1 LNTDNL
7 QTDERYSI
15 PDGSNPVTVT
25 RITAAWGLSESAL
38 GGVLHAL
45 RLPLRG
51 MIISSIAVIL
61 ISLIARFSEKP
72 GRILRSTLIVVMIK
86 ALISPHTPLQA
97 YLSVLLQGVL
107 GELLFLTKR
116 FRLLSSL
123 LLGIIVSLLN
133 GFQKIIV
140 VTLIYG
146 QNLWKT
152 IDDFYHFINNEWFN
166 SAFADDVVFSKLL
179 IGGYIAIHFVVGVA
193 TGLLAFIVPNRVEAG
208 MNETLEVPVDFEPA
222 LANIPKNQKSKRWL
236 KPSSL
241 AVVVLAIAAI
251 LLSYLYPKSSGFDV
265 GAVLIMLGRSFLI
278 LLLWFYFLAPLIK
291 KFLVKIFKKK
301 RESSYANEI
310 DSMTEFF
317 PLLKRIIAASWNY
330 SARFKGFNR
339 LFHFLIYS
347 LALTIKSPAKEFSD
361 ANEKN
366 Q

>member
-1 LNTDNL
+1 MNTDNL

-15 PDGSNPVTVT
+15 PGDSDLATVT

-97 YLSVLLQGVL
+97 YLSVFLQGVL

-140 VTLIYG
+140 ITLIYG

-152 IDDFYHFINNEWFN
+152 IDDFYYFINNEWFN
-166 SAFADDVVFSKLL
+166 SALVDDIVFSQWI
-179 IGGYIAIHFVVGVA
+179 IGLYIVIHFVVGVA
-193 TGLLAFIVPNRVEAG
+193 AGLLAYIIPQRVESR
-208 MNETLEVPVDFEPA
+208 MKETLDMPVDFEPA
-222 LANIPKNQKSKRWL
+222 LANVPKKPKSKRWI

-241 AVVVLAIAAI
+241 AVFVLAIAVI
-251 LLSYLYPKSSGFDV
+251 LLSYLYPESSGFDV
-265 GAVLIMLGRSFLI
+265 GAI
-278 LLLWFYFLAPLIK
+278 LLMLVRAFLVIFLWFYFIAPLIK
-291 KFLVKIFKKK
+291 GKLIRLLK
-301 RESSYANEI
+301 RKRGSNYANEV
-310 DSMTEFF
+310 DSIIEFL
-317 PLLKRIIAASWNY
+317 PKLKLVFASSWVISSKYNG
-330 SARFKGFNR
+330 ANR
-339 LFHFLIYS
+339 LFQFLVYS
-347 LALTIKSPAKEFSD
+347 ITYLLKE
-361 ANEKN
+361 KH
-366 Q
+366 